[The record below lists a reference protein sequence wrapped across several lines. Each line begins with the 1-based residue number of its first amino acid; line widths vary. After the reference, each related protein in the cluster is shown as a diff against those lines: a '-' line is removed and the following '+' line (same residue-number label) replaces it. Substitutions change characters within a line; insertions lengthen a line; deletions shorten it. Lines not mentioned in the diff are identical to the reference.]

1 MESIL
6 KIGIFLNKANQRSF
20 LKKKIK
26 MHRYVNFKGI
36 LVLSVKSDLT
46 CSRGQ
51 EKLALSL

>member
-1 MESIL
+1 MEF
-6 KIGIFLNKANQRSF
+6 FLNKANQRSF
-20 LKKKIK
+20 LKKKKKKKKK